1 MVSAFDAELERLL
14 AETRQP
20 VRRGGS
26 KRCSNRR
33 LRASG
38 YRFIYPDYRCGYA
51 DLPAS

>member
-1 MVSAFDAELERLL
+1 MEWLAAELGVEIRERQ
-14 AETRQP
+14 A

-38 YRFIYPDYRCGYA
+38 YRFRYPDFRSGYTELLRKA
-51 DLPAS
+51 